1 MKSVLIIG
9 LGKFGRTIA
18 MKLNDLNH
26 EVMAVDK
33 NEKCVNAVMPYVTN
47 GIIGDSTDE
56 EFLKS
61 LGVRNFDLCYVTIAE
76 SFQDSLETTSL
87 LKDLGAKMV
96 VARASGE
103 VHSKFLLRNG
113 ADKVVFPEKQVAEW
127 AAIRYSTDHIFDYI
141 AMNDDYAIF
150 EVSIPEP
157 WAGKTVGELDV
168 RQRYKVNILAIKRD
182 GKINMDISSD
192 TSLTAGET
200 ILVLGKTKDMQKCFR
215 I

>member
-18 MKLNDLNH
+18 LKLSELNH

-33 NEKCVNAVMPYVTN
+33 DEKCVNAVMPFVTN
-47 GIIGDSTDE
+47 GIIGDSTNE

-61 LGVRNFDLCYVTIAE
+61 LGVRNFDLCYVTIGD

-96 VARASGE
+96 VARSSGE

-127 AAIRYSTDHIFDYI
+127 AAIRYSTDHIVDYI

-150 EVSIPEP
+150 EIAVPEQ

-168 RQRYKVNILAIKRD
+168 RQRYKVNILAVKR
-182 GKINMDISSD
+182 GGQSNMDISSE
-192 TSLTAGET
+192 TSLEAGET
-200 ILVLGKTKDMQKCFR
+200 ILVLGKTRDMQKCFR

>member
-18 MKLNDLNH
+18 LKLSELNH

-33 NEKCVNAVMPYVTN
+33 DEKCVNAVMPFVTN
-47 GIIGDSTDE
+47 GIIGDSTNE

-61 LGVRNFDLCYVTIAE
+61 LGVRNFDLCYVTIGD

-96 VARASGE
+96 VARSSGE

-150 EVSIPEP
+150 EISVPDQ

-168 RQRYKVNILAIKRD
+168 RQRYKVNILAVKR
-182 GKINMDISSD
+182 GGQSNMDISSE
-192 TSLTAGET
+192 TSLEAGET

>member
-1 MKSVLIIG
+1 
-9 LGKFGRTIA
+9 

-61 LGVRNFDLCYVTIAE
+61 LGVRNFDLCYVTIGE

-141 AMNDDYAIF
+141 AMNDDYSIF
-150 EVSIPEP
+150 EVSIPEQ

>member
-9 LGKFGRTIA
+9 LGKFGRTVA
-18 MKLNDLNH
+18 MKLSDMKH

-33 NEKCVNAVMPYVTN
+33 KEKCVNAVMPYVTN

-61 LGVRNFDLCYVTIAE
+61 LGVRNFDLCYVTIGE

-87 LKDLGAKMV
+87 LKDLGAKMI

-157 WAGKTVGELDV
+157 WAGKTVGELNV

-182 GKINMDISSD
+182 GKINMDITSD
-192 TSLTAGET
+192 TFLTAGET
-200 ILVLGKTKDMQKCFR
+200 ILVLGKSKDMQKCFR

>member
-18 MKLNDLNH
+18 LKLSELNH

-33 NEKCVNAVMPYVTN
+33 DEKCVNAVMPFVTN
-47 GIIGDSTDE
+47 GIIGDSTNE

-61 LGVRNFDLCYVTIAE
+61 LGVRNFDLCYVTIGD

-96 VARASGE
+96 VARSSGE

-150 EVSIPEP
+150 EISVPEQ

-168 RQRYKVNILAIKRD
+168 RQRYKVNILAVKR
-182 GKINMDISSD
+182 GGQSNMDISSE
-192 TSLTAGET
+192 TSLEAGET
-200 ILVLGKTKDMQKCFR
+200 ILVLGKARDMQKCFR

>member
-18 MKLNDLNH
+18 LKLSELNH

-33 NEKCVNAVMPYVTN
+33 DEKCVNAVMPFVTN
-47 GIIGDSTDE
+47 GIIGDSTNE

-61 LGVRNFDLCYVTIAE
+61 LGVRNFDLCYVTIGDN
-76 SFQDSLETTSL
+76 FQDSLETTSL

-96 VARASGE
+96 VARSSGE

-150 EVSIPEP
+150 EISVPEQ

-168 RQRYKVNILAIKRD
+168 RQRYKVNILAVKR
-182 GKINMDISSD
+182 GGQSNMDISSE
-192 TSLTAGET
+192 TSLEAGET
-200 ILVLGKTKDMQKCFR
+200 ILVLGKTRDMQKCFR

>member
-9 LGKFGRTIA
+9 LGKCGRTVA
-18 MKLNDLNH
+18 MKVNDLNH

-61 LGVRNFDLCYVTIAE
+61 LGVRNFDLCYVTIGE

-141 AMNDDYAIF
+141 AMNDDYSIF
-150 EVSIPEP
+150 EVSIPEQ

>member
-1 MKSVLIIG
+1 MKSVLSIG
-9 LGKFGRTIA
+9 LGKFGRTVA

-61 LGVRNFDLCYVTIAE
+61 LGVRNFDLCYVTIGE

>member
-18 MKLNDLNH
+18 LKLSELNH

-33 NEKCVNAVMPYVTN
+33 DEKCVNAVMPYVTN
-47 GIIGDSTDE
+47 GIIGDSTNE

-61 LGVRNFDLCYVTIAE
+61 LGVRNFDLCYVTIGD

-96 VARASGE
+96 VARSSGE

-150 EVSIPEP
+150 EISVPEP
-157 WAGKTVGELDV
+157 WTGKTVGALDV
-168 RQRYKVNILAIKRD
+168 RKRYKVNILAVKRD
-182 GKINMDISSD
+182 GQINMDISSE
-192 TSLTAGET
+192 TSLEAGET
-200 ILVLGKTKDMQKCFR
+200 ILVLGKTRDMQKCFR

>member
-18 MKLNDLNH
+18 LKLSELNH

-33 NEKCVNAVMPYVTN
+33 DEKCVNAVMPFVTN
-47 GIIGDSTDE
+47 GIIGDSTNE

-61 LGVRNFDLCYVTIAE
+61 LGVRNFDLCYVTIGD

-96 VARASGE
+96 VARSSGE

-150 EVSIPEP
+150 EISVPEQ
-157 WAGKTVGELDV
+157 WAGKTVGDLDV
-168 RQRYKVNILAIKRD
+168 RQRYKVNILAVKR
-182 GKINMDISSD
+182 GGQSNMDISSE
-192 TSLTAGET
+192 TSLEAGET
-200 ILVLGKTKDMQKCFR
+200 ILVLGKTRDMQKCFR

>member
-18 MKLNDLNH
+18 LKLSELNH

-33 NEKCVNAVMPYVTN
+33 DEKCVNAVMPFVTN
-47 GIIGDSTDE
+47 GIIGDSTNE

-61 LGVRNFDLCYVTIAE
+61 LGVRNFDLCYVTIGD

-96 VARASGE
+96 VARSSGE

-150 EVSIPEP
+150 EISVPEQ
-157 WAGKTVGELDV
+157 WAGKTVGALDV
-168 RQRYKVNILAIKRD
+168 RQRYKVNILAVKR
-182 GKINMDISSD
+182 GGQSNMDISSE
-192 TSLTAGET
+192 TSLEAGET
-200 ILVLGKTKDMQKCFR
+200 ILVLGKTRDMQKCFR